1 MNLTRYEY
9 TMMHLSGVGSAMIA
23 GWTLSEDVGGVFLAG
38 LLGTIMVSIAF
49 YPENRER
56 PDTDG

>member
-1 MNLTRYEY
+1 
-9 TMMHLSGVGSAMIA
+9 MHLSGVGSAMIA

>member
-9 TMMHLSGVGSAMIA
+9 TMMHLSGVGASMIA
-23 GWTLSEDVGGVFLAG
+23 GWTLSENVMSVFLAG

-49 YPENRER
+49 YPENSGDEQ
-56 PDTDG
+56 